1 MLYSVYNRLLNFEF
15 GCFDISLVGLIN
27 FLSFYGVESLVIVV
41 ATMFGAEVAKSVL
54 NNKNAVYTIGSGGG
68 RGGREG
74 SMNLFVVTI
83 AIGLN
88 DVYFVK
94 SLVLFL
100 LTFTLRFVVITFFSI
115 VAMLVLL
122 AAVLFV
128 RTVLGRIH
136 IAPLESLR
144 L

>member
-88 DVYFVK
+88 DVYLAKPF
-94 SLVLFL
+94 VLFFL
-100 LTFTLRFVVITFFSI
+100 IFAFRFVIIAFFS
-115 VAMLVLL
+115 VVTT
-122 AAVLFV
+122 FV
-128 RTVLGRIH
+128 FFTTVFFV
-136 IAPLESLR
+136 
-144 L
+144 